1 MPGGTHSKRKTT
13 MRFRTPLLLTLGLS
27 WAATFAF
34 AGAMLAPVNVTLQ
47 NKCTRAVKYEIKG
60 ATSSNGTIEAESKTK
75 LKLEPGL
82 KVYVDG
88 ELCIEVS
95 AKDEGATYIVCR

>member
-1 MPGGTHSKRKTT
+1 
-13 MRFRTPLLLTLGLS
+13 MRLRTSLLFTIGLS
-27 WAATFAF
+27 MAATFAF

-60 ATSSNGTIEAESKTK
+60 ATTSNGTIEAESKAK